1 MRTHIDLSASAIGR
15 EHARSG
21 AVASWRF
28 PLLVAA
34 ILALTMGL
42 WGGLTRM
49 GWAWPAPTGAIIEHG
64 GIMVGGFLGT
74 LLGLERAV
82 ALGRRWCYIGPAASA
97 AGAILLIAGAPPIPA
112 IALMLLASL
121 VMLLDFYFILRR
133 RAAMFTLVM
142 ATGAA
147 AWVVGNALWLA
158 GQPIEQLVFWW
169 IGFLVLTIAGE
180 RLELSRLLP
189 QSAQKCTGFAAAAT
203 LFLLGLAVTSF
214 YSGLGEGL
222 AGLGLVAVATWL
234 AIYDVAR
241 RTVSGTGLTRF
252 VAVCLLSGY
261 LWLGVA
267 GILAAAYGAFLP
279 LIHGEP
285 AAQWALGS
293 GANYDATLHA
303 LFLGFVFAMIFGH
316 APIIF
321 PAVLGVRIVYS
332 RRFYIHLLVLQI
344 SVLGRIAG
352 DLFSDW
358 TLRRWSGLLSAFAI
372 ILFFSQTV
380 FAIRRNDRLPPGQSK
395 GGLT

>member
-1 MRTHIDLSASAIGR
+1 
-15 EHARSG
+15 
-21 AVASWRF
+21 
-28 PLLVAA
+28 
-34 ILALTMGL
+34 
-42 WGGLTRM
+42 
-49 GWAWPAPTGAIIEHG
+49 
-64 GIMVGGFLGT
+64 
-74 LLGLERAV
+74 
-82 ALGRRWCYIGPAASA
+82 
-97 AGAILLIAGAPPIPA
+97 
-112 IALMLLASL
+112 
-121 VMLLDFYFILRR
+121 MLLDFYFILRR
-133 RAAMFTLVM
+133 QAAMFTLVM

-147 AWVVGNALWLA
+147 AWAVGNALWLV
-158 GQPIEQLVFWW
+158 GQPIERLVFWW

-189 QSAQKCTGFAAAAT
+189 QSASKRMGFAAAAT

-214 YSGLGEGL
+214 YPSLGEGL

-279 LIHGEP
+279 LIHDEH
-285 AAQWALGS
+285 AAQWALGN
-293 GANYDATLHA
+293 GASYDATLHA

-332 RRFYIHLLVLQI
+332 RRFYIHLLALQI
-344 SVLGRIAG
+344 SVLGRIVG
-352 DLFSDW
+352 DLCSDW
-358 TLRRWSGLLSAFAI
+358 PLRRWSGLLSAFAI